1 MLRAKR
7 LARVLEILRAEG
19 FVSLG
24 DIAEKLDTSVSTVR
38 RDVDH
43 LARIGPVIRTH
54 GGAALNPTEA
64 LHFEPGSEIASEIEA
79 EAKAA
84 IGRHAAMRIEAGQT
98 VLFDSGT
105 TTREVARA
113 ALARAIGFTAFTN
126 DVAIASLLS
135 TSDRIAV
142 HVFHGRMRPGS
153 ATLLGAE
160 TVFTVRKQYK
170 KGRGASWGPGDTL
183 GAAGHLNT
191 VHCADVDELL
201 AALPGATLVGVEKGG
216 TPLRT
221 PPLQPLLGPAPRRR
235 GTRSAPSLA
244 QGRSPTHAAPSTC
257 WARRTPAS
265 PPTCRRDAGPWWSW
279 RR

>member
-1 MLRAKR
+1 MLMAQQ
-7 LARVLEILRAEG
+7 LAV
-19 FVSLG
+19 VSL
-24 DIAEKLDTSVSTVR
+24 
-38 RDVDH
+38 
-43 LARIGPVIRTH
+43 
-54 GGAALNPTEA
+54 AA
-64 LHFEPGSEIASEIEA
+64 
-79 EAKAA
+79 
-84 IGRHAAMRIEAGQT
+84 
-98 VLFDSGT
+98 
-105 TTREVARA
+105 A
-113 ALARAIGFTAFTN
+113 ALAAAATKLARSRSRGGDAATSCAIGIFAAENSRNISMLLRSAF
-126 DVAIASLLS
+126 
-135 TSDRIAV
+135 
-142 HVFHGRMRPGS
+142 
-153 ATLLGAE
+153 LLGAE

-244 QGRSPTHAAPSTC
+244 QGPSTTHAAPSTC
-257 WARRTPAS
+257 WARRMPAS